1 MSRDFK
7 RLGRSR
13 SKLHVKIDQE
23 FFCLFAAE
31 RAEGENEKRRE
42 REERR
47 EERENKGLALRFV
60 KGDWCVLARER
71 ESKSL

>member
-1 MSRDFK
+1 MLVAWSFSSTLD
-7 RLGRSR
+7 
-13 SKLHVKIDQE
+13 E
-23 FFCLFAAE
+23 
-31 RAEGENEKRRE
+31 EKRRR
-42 REERR
+42 REEREKR